1 MLLRRGGCERRRFSR
16 GLRDGGDAG
25 RPCAL
30 HLPKQWLRNQAR
42 IASVGEPRYCCAL
55 LEKYA
60 VDAEHGINLPAR
72 DALIENTTID
82 LCDFTKVFILVFDG
96 VAVARSSR
104 SKIIET
110 IVN

>member
-1 MLLRRGGCERRRFSR
+1 M
-16 GLRDGGDAG
+16 
-25 RPCAL
+25 
-30 HLPKQWLRNQAR
+30 
-42 IASVGEPRYCCAL
+42 
-55 LEKYA
+55 
-60 VDAEHGINLPAR
+60 DAEHGINLPAR